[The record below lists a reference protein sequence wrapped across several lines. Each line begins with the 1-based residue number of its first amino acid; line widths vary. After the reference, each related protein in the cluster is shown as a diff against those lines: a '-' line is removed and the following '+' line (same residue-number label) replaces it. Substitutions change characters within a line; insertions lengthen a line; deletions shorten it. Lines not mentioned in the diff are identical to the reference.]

1 MKTIKLIV
9 SDLHVASGDP
19 LLDGFGQR
27 QQAAL
32 EGLLSAAGSSG
43 GSPLGEAEEV
53 ELILNGDCFDFLI
66 VEPHDTGGV
75 MHAGLAVEKLKQ
87 VIAAHGPFFETLGR
101 FVRQPGRRM
110 TIMTGNHD
118 MELCF
123 AEVRAGIREALGMP
137 QDDGRIYFCPT
148 PSYRPLPDVYIEHGH
163 AYHFWCCDR
172 SGFRDVPGQGRTAT
186 PQVMTLPLEARY
198 MQHVGYPV
206 LAHYPYLTGFEPSL
220 SITRQTALLCLL
232 NPAVMAE
239 AVQHVLELSDGGAQ
253 SQPRKGLLPLARGE
267 ECSPIALF
275 EQAMMAL
282 LSFQQEVVAR
292 SPGWKE
298 PLGEETALQAQTQAM
313 MEVGMLRETLSRVS
327 ENEDVREAI
336 ATVCTPTTAA
346 LGDSV
351 AAGMQTV
358 LHNDP
363 ALRYA
368 LAGHTHKAL
377 LDRIEDGTAEH
388 QVYLNTGSWLSRLA
402 LPEPGEVTPELVA
415 WLREPDRGQIPLRE
429 VPPQC
434 VFALV
439 IADDKGPARAGLC
452 LWEGGSNG
460 QYRVLA
466 SGRWR
471 RNRR

>member
-1 MKTIKLIV
+1 MRTIKLIV

-32 EGLLSAAGSSG
+32 EGLLAASGGSG
-43 GSPLGEAEEV
+43 GSPLGEGDEV
-53 ELILNGDCFDFLI
+53 EVILNGDCFDFLI

-75 MHAGLAVEKLKQ
+75 MHAGLAVEKLRRM
-87 VIAAHGPFFETLGR
+87 IAAHGPFFETLHR
-101 FVRQPGRRM
+101 FLRQPGRRM

-123 AEVRAGIREALGMP
+123 AEVRAGIVEAMGMQP
-137 QDDGRIYFCPT
+137 DDGRVSFCPA
-148 PSYRPLPDVYIEHGH
+148 PSYRPLPDVSIEHGH

-172 SGFRDVPGQGRTAT
+172 SGFWDASGYVGTAT
-186 PQVMTLPLEARY
+186 PRVMTLPLEAQY
-198 MQHVGYPV
+198 MQHVGYPI
-206 LAHYPYLTGFEPSL
+206 LARYPYLTGFEPSM

-232 NPAVMAE
+232 NPAVMVE
-239 AVQHVLELSDGGAQ
+239 AVQHVLELLDTGAHG
-253 SQPRKGLLPLARGE
+253 QPRKGLLPLARGE
-267 ECSPIALF
+267 ECSPVALF

-282 LSFQQEVVAR
+282 LAFQQQVVAR

-298 PLGEETALQAQTQAM
+298 PLGEEAALQAQAQAM
-313 MEVGMLRETLSRVS
+313 MELAMLRETLSRVGKD
-327 ENEDVREAI
+327 EDVTEAI
-336 ATVCTPTTAA
+336 ATVCTPAA
-346 LGDSV
+346 SAMGDSV

-358 LHNDP
+358 LHSDP
-363 ALRYA
+363 SLRYA
-368 LAGHTHKAL
+368 LAGHTHTVRI
-377 LDRIEDGTAEH
+377 DRIEGGTAEQ

-402 LPEPGEVTPELVA
+402 LPTPGEVTPELVA
-415 WLREPDRGQIPLRE
+415 WLSEPDRGHIPLRE
-429 VPPQC
+429 VPPHC

-439 IADDKGPARAGLC
+439 NATTGEPARASLC

-466 SGRWR
+466 S
-471 RNRR
+471 

>member
-1 MKTIKLIV
+1 MRTIKLIV

-32 EGLLSAAGSSG
+32 EGLLAAAGHSS
-43 GSPLGEAEEV
+43 GSPLGEGDEV
-53 ELILNGDCFDFLI
+53 EVILNGDCLDFLI

-75 MHAGLAVEKLKQ
+75 MHAGLAVEKLRQ
-87 VIAAHGPFFETLGR
+87 VTAAHGPFFETLGR

-123 AEVRAGIREALGMP
+123 AEVRAGIREVMGMLP
-137 QDDGRIYFCPT
+137 GDGRIYFCPT
-148 PSYRPLPDVYIEHGH
+148 PRYRPLPDVYLEHGH

-172 SGFRDVPGQGRTAT
+172 SGLRDAPGHGRTAN
-186 PQVMTLPLEARY
+186 PQVMTLPLEAQY

-206 LAHYPYLTGFEPSL
+206 LVYYPYLAGFEPSL

-232 NPAVMAE
+232 NPAVMVE
-239 AVQHVLELSDGGAQ
+239 AVQHVLELLDSGAHGQ
-253 SQPRKGLLPLARGE
+253 LRKGLLHLARGE
-267 ECSPIALF
+267 KCSPVALF

-282 LSFQQEVVAR
+282 LAFQQEVVAR

-298 PLGEETALQAQTQAM
+298 PLGEEAALQAQAM
-313 MEVGMLRETLSRVS
+313 MELAMLRETLSRAPCLLDRTG
-327 ENEDVREAI
+327 EDEVVREAI
-336 ATVCTPTTAA
+336 AMVCTPTASA
-346 LGDSV
+346 MGDSV
-351 AAGMQTV
+351 AAAMHAV
-358 LHNDP
+358 LHSDP
-363 ALRYA
+363 SLRYA
-368 LAGHTHKAL
+368 LAGHTHKPR
-377 LDRIEDGTAEH
+377 LDRIEGGTAEQ

-402 LPEPGEVTPELVA
+402 LPTPGEVTPELLA
-415 WLREPDRGQIPLRE
+415 WLREPDRGHIPLRE
-429 VPPQC
+429 VPPQY

-439 IADDKGPARAGLC
+439 KATTGGPSSASLC

-466 SGRWR
+466 SG
-471 RNRR
+471 